1 MKEQTDTFEQALIK
15 IDNLCIGFKSEHDVH
30 TVVHNVS
37 WQLSRREKLGIVGES
52 GSGKSLSCRAL
63 MGVLPQQ
70 AVITADTLSFDGID
84 LLSATKRQYRA
95 LRGNRMGMI
104 LQDPKYSLNPVLSVG
119 KQIIEAI
126 NINNPKLSKKA
137 AREKAIS
144 ALEEVKIRDAD
155 RVLKLYPHELSG
167 GMGQR
172 VMIAMMV
179 VCEPDILIADE
190 PTSALD
196 VTVRNQVIDILDEEV
211 CQRGM
216 SLVLISHDLRL
227 ISRVCDRIIV
237 MQAGK
242 VVETLEAGQI
252 NNAQHPYTQGLIGC
266 LPDLNHQ
273 QSRLTTMMRSDV

>member
-1 MKEQTDTFEQALIK
+1 MRQCTNNLGQPLIA
-15 IDNLCIGFKSEHDVH
+15 IENLCIGFTSEYGVQA
-30 TVVHNVS
+30 VVHNVS
-37 WQLSRREKLGIVGES
+37 WYLSRREKLGIVGES

-70 AVITADTLSFDGID
+70 AVVTADKLSFDGID

-95 LRGNRMGMI
+95 LRGNRLGMI
-104 LQDPKYSLNPVLSVG
+104 LQDPKYSLNPVLSVER
-119 KQIIEAI
+119 QIVEAI
-126 NINNPKLSKKA
+126 LINNPKLSKKVA
-137 AREKAIS
+137 KQQALS
-144 ALEEVKIRDAD
+144 ALDEVKIRDPE

-216 SLVLISHDLRL
+216 GLVLISHDLHL

-237 MQAGK
+237 MQAGR
-242 VVETLEAGQI
+242 VVETLEAGDI
-252 NNAQHPYTQGLIGC
+252 NNAKHPYTQGLLAC
-266 LPDLNHQ
+266 LPDLNKQ
-273 QSRLTTMMRSDV
+273 QSRLTTMLRSDV